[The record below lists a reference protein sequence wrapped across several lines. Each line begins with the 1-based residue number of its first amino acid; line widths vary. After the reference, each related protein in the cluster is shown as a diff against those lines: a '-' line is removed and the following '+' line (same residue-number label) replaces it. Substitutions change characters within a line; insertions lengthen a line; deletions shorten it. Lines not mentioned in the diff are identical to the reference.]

1 MKISITCEKNFSYD
15 NDLIKVNSRFLYVEN
30 YYGEIKRINRNTGE
44 VFICEGSRK
53 NNVYV
58 VEKDK
63 KWGVIDKEQLDMIN
77 RNLSNLE

>member
-30 YYGEIKRINRNTGE
+30 YYGEIKRINRKTGE
-44 VFICEGSRK
+44 VYI
-53 NNVYV
+53 VD
-58 VEKDK
+58 EKII
-63 KWGVIDKEQLDMIN
+63 WGTIDKEQLDMIN

>member
-1 MKISITCEKNFSYD
+1 MKISITCGKNFSYD

-30 YYGEIKRINRNTGE
+30 YYGEIKRINRKTGE
-44 VFICEGSRK
+44 VFICEVSRK

>member
-1 MKISITCEKNFSYD
+1 MKISIICGKNFSYD

-30 YYGEIKRINRNTGE
+30 YYGEIKRINRKTGE